1 MPSSFTA
8 AADRYEQ
15 VLGGTRKAYRIERP
29 RKEQRLPVVLSQEE
43 AQKLLQSVDNLKH
56 KCILMLTYSAGLRIG
71 ELLRLQLTD
80 LNLERK
86 QIHIKGGKGKKDRG
100 RPAG

>member
-1 MPSSFTA
+1 M
-8 AADRYEQ
+8 
-15 VLGGTRKAYRIERP
+15 
-29 RKEQRLPVVLSQEE
+29 
-43 AQKLLQSVDNLKH
+43 QSVDNLKH